1 MKKISLW
8 CISIL
13 LVFSLAACGNPITP
27 VTFSIP
33 DDVTEANVTHV
44 LSGQTSEW
52 SISGNDLLLLKE
64 WVSSL
69 QCEKRIMSKGN
80 TPGDTE
86 GGEAYSFTFDGKPD
100 LDFSYVINGKK
111 DCYLLFGSTWYSVS
125 NPSVP
130 PVAAPVD
137 VDAEP
142 KKDLTLEEAAND
154 PVFGKL
160 FPKQIMEGY
169 VVDGSAGIYDETVL
183 VASFYNE
190 TLLDEM
196 LIEVAA
202 KEWFYNQNADL
213 KPNTIFYQENTDGT
227 GSYIYVD
234 GGVYIVKYTFCKTDV
249 GDVLDV
255 DRNASFLDMVNS
267 AEQFGDF
274 LLFERKLYHRNEL
287 SQETLEWLD
296 WYNSLAPETRLATS
310 YIPAEL
316 LDSDSVEAI
325 ETEDLLQ

>member
-1 MKKISLW
+1 MKKMIVL
-8 CISIL
+8 CMGVLFLFL
-13 LVFSLAACGNPITP
+13 LVACGNT
-27 VTFSIP
+27 TSSAHFSIP

-44 LSGQTSEW
+44 LSGQVSKG
-52 SISGNDLLLLKE
+52 SIRGNDLLLLKE
-64 WVSSL
+64 WVSGL
-69 QCEKRIMSKGN
+69 QCEQKTFEQGN
-80 TPGDTE
+80 APGEVSE
-86 GGEAYSFTFDGKPD
+86 GGEAYSFTFDGKD
-100 LDFSYVINGKK
+100 ELVFSYVKEN
-111 DCYLLFGSTWYSVS
+111 DYYLYIGGIWYLVS
-125 NPSVP
+125 NPSDP
-130 PVAAPVD
+130 PVAAL

-142 KKDLTLEEAAND
+142 KKELTLEGAAD
-154 PVFGKL
+154 DSVFGEL

-183 VASFYNE
+183 VAGFYNE

-213 KPNTIFYQENTDGT
+213 KPNTIFYQENTGGT

-234 GGVYIVKYTFCKTDV
+234 GGDYIVKYTFSKTDV
-249 GDVLDV
+249 GDVIDA

-274 LLFERKLYHRNEL
+274 LLFERRLYHRNEL

-296 WYNSLAPETRLATS
+296 WYNSLAPDTRLAIS

-325 ETEDLLQ
+325 EPDEAE

>member
-86 GGEAYSFTFDGKPD
+86 GGEAYSFTFNGKPD
-100 LDFSYVINGKK
+100 LDFSYVINGEK

-130 PVAAPVD
+130 PVAAP
-137 VDAEP
+137 
-142 KKDLTLEEAAND
+142 
-154 PVFGKL
+154 
-160 FPKQIMEGY
+160 
-169 VVDGSAGIYDETVL
+169 
-183 VASFYNE
+183 
-190 TLLDEM
+190 
-196 LIEVAA
+196 
-202 KEWFYNQNADL
+202 
-213 KPNTIFYQENTDGT
+213 
-227 GSYIYVD
+227 
-234 GGVYIVKYTFCKTDV
+234 C
-249 GDVLDV
+249 
-255 DRNASFLDMVNS
+255 
-267 AEQFGDF
+267 
-274 LLFERKLYHRNEL
+274 
-287 SQETLEWLD
+287 
-296 WYNSLAPETRLATS
+296 
-310 YIPAEL
+310 
-316 LDSDSVEAI
+316 
-325 ETEDLLQ
+325 

>member
-1 MKKISLW
+1 MGVLFLF
-8 CISIL
+8 L
-13 LVFSLAACGNPITP
+13 LTACGNSTSSA
-27 VTFSIP
+27 TFAIP
-33 DDVTEANVTHV
+33 DDVTEANVIHV
-44 LSGQTSEW
+44 LSGQVSEG
-52 SISGNDLLLLKE
+52 SIRGNDLLLLKE
-64 WVSSL
+64 WVSGL
-69 QCEKRIMSKGN
+69 ECEQKDYEQGN

-86 GGEAYSFTFDGKPD
+86 GGEAYSFTFNGKPD
-100 LDFSYVINGKK
+100 LDFSYVINGEN

-183 VASFYNE
+183 VARLYNE
-190 TLLDEM
+190 SLLDEM

-234 GGVYIVKYTFCKTDV
+234 GGDYIVKYTFSKTDV

-274 LLFERKLYHRNEL
+274 LLFERRLYHRNEL

-310 YIPAEL
+310 YIPEEL
-316 LDSDSVEAI
+316 LAFEDVET
-325 ETEDLLQ
+325 TEAYGTD

>member
-1 MKKISLW
+1 MKKIIPL
-8 CISIL
+8 CMCVLIL
-13 LVFSLAACGNPITP
+13 FSLGACGNPTTSVI
-27 VTFSIP
+27 FSIP

-44 LSGQTSEW
+44 LSGQVSKW
-52 SISGNDLLLLKE
+52 SVSRNDLLLLKE
-64 WVSSL
+64 WVSGL
-69 QCEKRIMSKGN
+69 QCEQKDFEQGN

-86 GGEAYSFTFDGKPD
+86 GGEAYSFTFNGKPE
-100 LDFSYVINGKK
+100 LDFSYVINGEN
-111 DCYLLFGSTWYSVS
+111 DCYLLFGSTWYSVP

-130 PVAAPVD
+130 PVSTL

-142 KKDLTLEEAAND
+142 KKELTLEEAAND
-154 PVFGKL
+154 PVFGEL

-183 VASFYNE
+183 AARFYNE

-202 KEWFYNQNADL
+202 KEWFYNKNADL
-213 KPNTIFYQENTDGT
+213 KPNTIFYQEKT
-227 GSYIYVD
+227 SYICID
-234 GGVYIVKYTFCKTDV
+234 GGDYIVQYTFSKTDV
-249 GDVLDV
+249 GNVLDI

-267 AEQFGDF
+267 AERFGDF
-274 LLFERKLYHRNEL
+274 LLFERRLYNKNDL

-310 YIPAEL
+310 YIPEEL
-316 LDSDSVEAI
+316 LAFEDVET
-325 ETEDLLQ
+325 TEAYGTD